1 MAPPL
6 FGVLFRVLLGVGTL
20 AVGAFKAAY
29 SQTAR
34 AGGSGAAGAGAG
46 AFGQK
51 LNITKTQPMTA
62 MEAQKILGL
71 PKLAEGETVDVLLAQ
86 EKFEKMFKNNDV
98 KNGGSFY
105 IQSKIIRAKQFLE
118 LELIKENKLPE
129 EDRIVLEERTKK
141 IVEEHTNENQS

>member
-1 MAPPL
+1 
-6 FGVLFRVLLGVGTL
+6 
-20 AVGAFKAAY
+20 
-29 SQTAR
+29 
-34 AGGSGAAGAGAG
+34 
-46 AFGQK
+46 
-51 LNITKTQPMTA
+51 MTA